1 MNFNNL
7 KKDWDSLQ
15 LVRNFVN
22 KTKVNSKN
30 VDIENKI
37 DENDND
43 NIINNDE
50 NENEN
55 LKSI

>member
-1 MNFNNL
+1 M
-7 KKDWDSLQ
+7 
-15 LVRNFVN
+15 N

-43 NIINNDE
+43 NNINNDE

>member
-1 MNFNNL
+1 M
-7 KKDWDSLQ
+7 
-15 LVRNFVN
+15 N